1 MSAVRRPDEQKCVT
15 CTILDVVSGHNQL
28 QSCIVLI
35 VQISFDGRI
44 FVNGFVIVVMGDNAA
59 LKGRLVELPG
69 GT

>member
-15 CTILDVVSGHNQL
+15 CTILDVVSG

-35 VQISFDGRI
+35 VQISYVSRI